1 MSSDEAGEEPARDC
15 AESSGLVEAL
25 AGGAE
30 AVTTAA
36 ETGVAG
42 TAGSVAAET
51 GAAGAG
57 AEASEAAPDGRV
69 TSAKRPDPSKA
80 L

>member
-1 MSSDEAGEEPARDC
+1 MEA
-15 AESSGLVEAL
+15 S

-51 GAAGAG
+51 GVVGAG
-57 AEASEAAPDGRV
+57 VLRV
-69 TSAKRPDPSKA
+69 VTGA
-80 L
+80 